1 MSQFVVLQI
10 FSGCWL
16 HAHLILPVKI
26 PCWWGFFWSC
36 GIVWRRS
43 ISKWEL
49 VSQLVN
55 QKVAGFIWLWFSWF
69 SSTSSSPNA
78 LWVSRSTKRSGRV
91 EVDSRYCRKTSLW
104 GWLSSSEPLDF
115 RSLLGSCTA
124 LDGQLEQ
131 FLNLI
136 LAKDWSG
143 SQAND
148 WHLMPASNFCDVLM
162 FHRNRPFDNQ
172 LGSCEIMSSLAAT
185 PCLCLRVLWVTV
197 LRKGTDVDS

>member
-1 MSQFVVLQI
+1 MRAGIAACQPKK
-10 FSGCWL
+10 WL
-16 HAHLILPVKI
+16 DLFAFHLAPLLPVQMH
-26 PCWWGFFWSC
+26 C
-36 GIVWRRS
+36 G
-43 ISKWEL
+43 L
-49 VSQLVN
+49 
-55 QKVAGFIWLWFSWF
+55 
-69 SSTSSSPNA
+69 TDPPNA
-78 LWVSRSTKRSGRV
+78 VVESRSTPTIAV
-91 EVDSRYCRKTSLW
+91 NHRKPSLW

-115 RSLLGSCTA
+115 WSLLGSCTA

-185 PCLCLRVLWVTV
+185 PCLCLRVLRVTV